1 MATKEMERKA
11 LEQIKK
17 IVSELGEDSYIG
29 MAFEGCFEIARTN
42 IDNDWA
48 CSMKQKAESAES
60 ELKTLRQ
67 KAADEANHAKAV
79 REHLE
84 KKLADAE
91 QTSRIHTEWIER
103 YNGEIRELKKAADAR
118 EEAARKM
125 QEVIDRQ
132 EAEKEQMAMEILKL
146 KARLFDLME
155 K

>member
-11 LEQIKK
+11 LEQIKR

-29 MAFEGCFEIARTN
+29 TAFEGCFEIARTN

-48 CSMKQKAESAES
+48 CSQKQLVEGLEKQLAKQAKDNEFLKA
-60 ELKTLRQ
+60 Q
-67 KAADEANHAKAV
+67 K
-79 REHLE
+79 EHLE

-91 QTSRIHTEWIER
+91 KNNRLREEWAER
-103 YNGEIRELKKAADAR
+103 FNGEIRELKKAADAR

-132 EAEKEQMAMEILKL
+132 EAEKEQMAMEIIKL